1 MLHSLSDPPV
11 ISVHAVD
18 GGRRGYQ
25 GELADTP
32 RQQCLH
38 DRPSYEKA
46 CAHTAKARRAQGE
59 LGILHLICGMQA
71 CSIWYVKRW
80 LRTLVKGK
88 MVMTYD

>member
-1 MLHSLSDPPV
+1 MTDQ
-11 ISVHAVD
+11 AM
-18 GGRRGYQ
+18 RRP
-25 GELADTP
+25 AHTP
-32 RQQCLH
+32 QRQREFKQCLH
-38 DRPSYEKA
+38 ERPSYEKA